1 MNRPTRWRLPSD
13 TRVPGGAMS
22 SGGVSRLTVAL
33 GLAALALSVVT
44 LIGLPTPLQTVAAT
58 AVLVLLPGQALVRL
72 TKVSDLALGALLVL
86 ALGLAALTAVSTAM
100 FYLAVW
106 SWQACVVTMGLITVL
121 ACTARARQEA
131 TS

>member
-1 MNRPTRWRLPSD
+1 
-13 TRVPGGAMS
+13 MS

-72 TKVSDLALGALLVL
+72 TQVTDLALGALLVL
-86 ALGLAALTAVSTAM
+86 ALGLAALTAVSTTM

-106 SWQACVVTMGLITVL
+106 SWQACVVTMGVITVL